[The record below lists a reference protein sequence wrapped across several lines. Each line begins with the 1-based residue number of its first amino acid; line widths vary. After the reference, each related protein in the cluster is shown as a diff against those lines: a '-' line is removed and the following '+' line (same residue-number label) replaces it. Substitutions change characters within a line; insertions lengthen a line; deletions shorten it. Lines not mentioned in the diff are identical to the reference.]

1 MKETIIKCNECDA
14 VISGHD
20 PLLTYNG
27 EEIDLCS
34 DQCRLK
40 WWMSVVEDAEA
51 AGCEIHITSKSEEKK
66 AEQAETTPERS
77 LKMLPGK

>member
-1 MKETIIKCNECDA
+1 MKETIVKCNECGA
-14 VISGHD
+14 EITGHD
-20 PLLTYNG
+20 PLLFYNG

-40 WWMSVVEDAEA
+40 WWISVVNDAEA
-51 AGCEIHITSKSEEKK
+51 AGCEIHITSKSEEKT
-66 AEQAETTPERS
+66 AEQPDAIQERN

>member
-1 MKETIIKCNECDA
+1 VKETIIKCNECGA
-14 VISGHD
+14 EIIGAAR
-20 PLLTYNG
+20 LLTFNG

-40 WWMSVVEDAEA
+40 WWMDIANHAEA
-51 AGCEIHITSKSEEKK
+51 AGLEIHITSKSGAK
-66 AEQAETTPERS
+66 ASDETTDVPERS